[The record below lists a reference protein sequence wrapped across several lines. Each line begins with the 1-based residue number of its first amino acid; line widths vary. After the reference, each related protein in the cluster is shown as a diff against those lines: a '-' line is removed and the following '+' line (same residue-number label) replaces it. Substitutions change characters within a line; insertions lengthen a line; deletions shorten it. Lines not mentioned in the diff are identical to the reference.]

1 MSDFVLLSEKPCETL
16 EKLKA
21 IGINKKSNYIQGLEE
36 ACLQKTAP
44 QKSLLSSKRTKIIA
58 GISGLLVAIITTLIF
73 INKKK

>member
-16 EKLKA
+16 ERLKSK
-21 IGINKKSNYIQGLEE
+21 GINKKSNYIQGLED

-44 QKSLLSSKRTKIIA
+44 QKSLLSSKKTKIIA
-58 GISGLLVAIITTLIF
+58 GISALVITVITTLIF